1 MKIPRTSDVS
11 EQSVR
16 ALLDRH
22 HCPTPFVAARTLFM
36 GAIASPAIDVSP
48 MGVVAALWNG
58 ELPQF
63 DSVDDV
69 EVLVN
74 TLMSGLW
81 NRLARHQDSRE
92 PFRLTRELV
101 AATRAGLA
109 ALAAMRA
116 QELDGFMDGLF
127 GGAEQLNFPEKAH
140 RALTRLEE
148 VRQMFDAA
156 AAMPIDDA
164 KPASPQALAEF
175 ARNTQEMTRIADDLI
190 NKIIQSCKRAR
201 AGHLEAMSMSP
212 ARRRPTSMED
222 EPPFVKSPL
231 SQRITRQG
239 ITVAVEIYGDGEDAW
254 ILEVV
259 DRQGASYVWDDH
271 FASDQEALDEAISEL
286 ERDPMEFSDK
296 PGEPSDMH

>member
-1 MKIPRTSDVS
+1 
-11 EQSVR
+11 
-16 ALLDRH
+16 
-22 HCPTPFVAARTLFM
+22 M

-48 MGVVAALWNG
+48 MGVVAALWHG

-63 DSVDDV
+63 DSADDV

-156 AAMPIDDA
+156 AAMLIDDT
-164 KPASPQALAEF
+164 KPASAQALAEF
-175 ARNTQEMTRIADDLI
+175 ARNTREMTRIADDLI

-239 ITVAVEIYGDGEDAW
+239 VTVAVEIYGDGEDAW

-259 DRQGASYVWDDH
+259 DSQGTSYVWDDH
-271 FASDQEALDEAISEL
+271 FATDQEALDEAIREF
-286 ERDPMEFSDK
+286 ERDPMEFSGK
-296 PGEPSDMH
+296 PAGPSDMH